1 MCGTHNLSSGFRA
14 KKGSLSTRISGI
26 RKDGSD
32 PKTGFSKKSLPI
44 YPFALVHE
52 HKKTAERFFRQFAG
66 KLNDKIFPMLARD
79 IPKYSDSHRS
89 DADDIFQLL
98 AELRAEYGE
107 WIDQTVLEE
116 KIRENLNLI
125 DLWTSGQTNQSL
137 SDQYKK
143 KYGSVLAGISA
154 GTAPDMIQVNP
165 KDPAALENV
174 KTAARNQRLA
184 QNELYAKHFQEVEK
198 IISDGIVNGKT
209 KDEITKDILDK
220 ADMNA
225 NRAKFWAE
233 DQTAIFESEQTR
245 LRQNRA
251 GITHYTWITSGTR
264 TRPSH
269 AVHSGKIISWTVGVG
284 NLARPGARHAGQDY
298 RCHCVPDPIY
308 PDRAAEL
315 GLSPNSNGSPKEPVA
330 NISGPLST
338 EQLVENYYGEGSG
351 LGVQGSGSSVIQAVS
366 VLNTMKTEAGSLI
379 HGTAK
384 EIAEADGIITNLK
397 FYNLKTI
404 ERNEALMA
412 GSPLEIAAVQDVST
426 GEISFFRGGK
436 NYVNPSGN
444 LSGKIVTHNHP
455 GNTPLSPEDVKFF
468 IDQGIGEMRA
478 VTPNGYTYS
487 ISNPK
492 GKKLD
497 FKAIQKTYDES
508 YEKAVETATERIKAG
523 KVKPEDLE
531 VETASIQWELT
542 SNKYGF
548 KYKKEKWL

>member
-26 RKDGSD
+26 RKDGSA

-98 AELRAEYGE
+98 AELRSEYGE

-116 KIRENLNLI
+116 KIRENLSLI

-137 SDQYKK
+137 SDQYKE

-220 ADMNA
+220 VDVNA

-233 DQTAIFESEQTR
+233 DQTAIFQSEQTR

-251 GITHYTWITSGTR
+251 GITHYIWITSGTR

-269 AVHSGKIISWTVGVG
+269 AVHTGKTISWSVGVG

-298 RCHCVPDPIY
+298 KCHCVPDPIY

-338 EQLVENYYGEGSG
+338 EQLVGNYYGEGSG
-351 LGVQGSGSSVIQAVS
+351 LGVQGSAVRRMVSDDWARANLSAKFSILEIDAVNDWQSGNWEDIVSYLRKEDVVRTSGQIKALESRIANLDAAIEKSVIPENFT
-366 VLNTMKTEAGSLI
+366 VLSGIEDFAKTGLNFDLIQTGQVLDMDTYLASSLSEDI
-379 HGTAK
+379 ARKFTDSAK
-384 EIAEADGIITNLK
+384 VI
-397 FYNLKTI
+397 Y
-404 ERNEALMA
+404 
-412 GSPLEIAAVQDVST
+412 
-426 GEISFFRGGK
+426 EISLKKGQKGL
-436 NYVNPSGN
+436 YVNN
-444 LSGKIVTHNHP
+444 AVLMKQHEMEV
-455 GNTPLSPEDVKFF
+455 LLKR
-468 IDQGIGEMRA
+468 DQLYF
-478 VTPNGYTYS
+478 VVD
-487 ISNPK
+487 K
-492 GKKLD
+492 
-497 FKAIQKTYDES
+497 
-508 YEKAVETATERIKAG
+508 YEKDGFRYIRVEIIE
-523 KVKPEDLE
+523 
-531 VETASIQWELT
+531 Q
-542 SNKYGF
+542 
-548 KYKKEKWL
+548 